1 MFIVNYTQINIP
13 RQEIVTTFPGME
25 TSDTYV
31 FVAPELNE

>member
-1 MFIVNYTQINIP
+1 MVIINNVYVNIP
-13 RQEIVTTFPGME
+13 RQEIIFPFPGTE